1 MKGRISSHVTFFKS
15 CSIVSH
21 RRHPATHW
29 STGTHTHRQSLVGC
43 VRCSVGGSVG
53 VSKHHYA
60 WSLKNTSRLRYNPV
74 NKEIENT
81 PVTPE
86 WEYSATSTRCSLQTA
101 GEEVWNVG
109 KCSVGLWCL
118 LAALRDGALRLI
130 SRGTSHGK
138 DNSTTHRTRA
148 LHCSTTAVHPPLLS
162 AERADTNKE
171 GGWRWKEG
179 MNKRWSM
186 IYERSL
192 MLLFFP
198 ASLLRGKQCW
208 FLWGNVCIVLS
219 AYLTHAHKHSGRR
232 EPSSVYT
239 LPLLPPPPPE
249 IYLCWLLKRPSGVSL
264 GHTGWT

>member
-1 MKGRISSHVTFFKS
+1 MWCRQSIYKFLSGVFFTVSHCHDRQLCCRQNQFEIVVLTWMKGRISSHVTFFKS

-118 LAALRDGALRLI
+118 LACSEG
-130 SRGTSHGK
+130 RGVTF
-138 DNSTTHRTRA
+138 DLTRNF
-148 LHCSTTAVHPPLLS
+148 TR
-162 AERADTNKE
+162 ER
-171 GGWRWKEG
+171 
-179 MNKRWSM
+179 
-186 IYERSL
+186 
-192 MLLFFP
+192 
-198 ASLLRGKQCW
+198 
-208 FLWGNVCIVLS
+208 
-219 AYLTHAHKHSGRR
+219 
-232 EPSSVYT
+232 
-239 LPLLPPPPPE
+239 
-249 IYLCWLLKRPSGVSL
+249 
-264 GHTGWT
+264 